1 MEKEEK
7 QKSDEARKWIRKNK
21 KILIEKFADPKKYT
35 SHVQLVSV
43 FMAGSPGAGKT
54 EFSKRILEVFTN
66 MVRIDPDE
74 IRAIIPGYTGK
85 KSYLMQSACALG
97 VEKLIDACIDNKQ
110 DFLLDGMLV
119 NFDKT
124 CENINRCLKQRRSV
138 QIFYI
143 YQDPLAAWN
152 FTKAREEA
160 EERHIP
166 RDSFITGF
174 LKARENVGL
183 VKDTFKDRVQL
194 SVVRKNYSDDT
205 FEIFANV
212 SDIDKILP
220 AKYTQK
226 ELGEIILWCV

>member
-1 MEKEEK
+1 MNEEEK
-7 QKSDEARKWIRKNK
+7 QLSNDARKWIRQNK
-21 KILIEKFADPKKYT
+21 KLLVEKFADPKKYT
-35 SHVQLVSV
+35 SHPQLVSF

-66 MVRIDPDE
+66 TVRIDPDE

-85 KSYLMQSACALG
+85 KSYLTQSACALG
-97 VEKLIDACIDNKQ
+97 VEELVDACIDNKQ

-124 CENINRCLKQRRSV
+124 CENISRCLKQNRVV

-143 YQDPLAAWN
+143 YQDPKIAWN
-152 FTKAREEA
+152 FTKAREDA

-166 RDSFITGF
+166 REGFITGF

-183 VKDTFKDRVQL
+183 VKAKFGEKVQL
-194 SVVRKNYSDDT
+194 TVVLKDYSNDT

-212 SDIDKILP
+212 SEIDKILP
-220 AKYTQK
+220 AQYTQMD
-226 ELGEIILWCV
+226 LNNLII